1 MSEHARSAN
10 ASRSDF
16 WDLDGKRAV
25 LHTGRLRGMVDLT
38 QPLRGLTAILVDGQA
53 QSGWLMGVDVASAE
67 TRGVSKDQPW
77 EIADVYIRGRDL
89 VATYREP
96 LEQPFNLQL
105 YWRVVDALDGAAAI
119 DLICSLQTPLWESHP
134 SVTVCSSMFNAPAAV
149 AGDSLTNSNDGPLTY
164 LEVTRRGDF
173 EPSAAKGQGEFPG
186 AYWRFGPQFMEKGV
200 IRRLQLRGA
209 FVSSDVATS
218 AAAQLASELAAEE
231 PALTA

>member
-1 MSEHARSAN
+1 
-10 ASRSDF
+10 
-16 WDLDGKRAV
+16 
-25 LHTGRLRGMVDLT
+25 MVDLT
-38 QPLRGLTAILVDGQA
+38 QPLRGLTALLVDGNA
-53 QSGWLMGVDVASAE
+53 QPGWLMGVDVASAE

-119 DLICSLQTPLWESHP
+119 DLICSIQTPLWEAHP
-134 SVTVCSSMFNAPAAV
+134 SVTVCSSMFSAPAAFV
-149 AGDSLTNSNDGPLTY
+149 GDSLTSSNDGSLTY

-186 AYWRFGPQFMEKGV
+186 AFWRFGPQFMEKGV

-209 FVSSDVATS
+209 FLITDDAKS
-218 AAAQLASELAAEE
+218 AAYKLADELATEE

>member
-1 MSEHARSAN
+1 MSEHARSVS

-16 WDLDGKRAV
+16 WDLDGKRAL
-25 LHTGRLRGMVDLT
+25 LHTGRLRGMVDLA
-38 QPLRGLTAILVDGQA
+38 QPLRGLTALLVDDQA
-53 QSGWLMGVDVASAE
+53 QPGWLMGIDVASAE

-105 YWRVVDALDGAAAI
+105 YWRAVDALDGAAAI
-119 DLICSLQTPLWESHP
+119 DLICSIQTPLWEAHP

-149 AGDSLTNSNDGPLTY
+149 VGDSLTSSNGGPLTY

-173 EPSAAKGQGEFPG
+173 EPSAAEGQGEFPG
-186 AYWRFGPQFMEKGV
+186 AFWRFGPQFMEKGV

-209 FVSSDVATS
+209 FVSSDT
-218 AAAQLASELAAEE
+218 AARDAGRLTQQLAAEE

>member
-1 MSEHARSAN
+1 MSEHARSAS

-38 QPLRGLTAILVDGQA
+38 HPLRGLTAILVDGQA
-53 QSGWLMGVDVASAE
+53 QPGWLMGVDLASAE

-77 EIADVYIRGRDL
+77 NIADVYIRGRDL
-89 VATYREP
+89 VVTYREP

-105 YWRVVDALDGAAAI
+105 YWRVVDPLDGVAAI
-119 DLICSLQTPLWESHP
+119 DLICSIQTPLWEAHP

-149 AGDSLTNSNDGPLTY
+149 VGDSLTNSNDGPLTY

-173 EPSAAKGQGEFPG
+173 EPSAAKGQGEYRG
-186 AYWRFGPQFMEKGV
+186 AFWRFGPQFMEKGV

-209 FVSSDVATS
+209 FVPSDAVTRDAVR
-218 AAAQLASELAAEE
+218 LASELAAEE